1 MTAGDGQAQKKIEA
15 YLTTLRSLLRG
26 MSSETSRE
34 IIEELRSHIADK
46 ASAGGVLIPHKVD
59 AALDALGSPAN
70 LASLYTTDEL
80 LMQAE
85 VSRSPVKIID
95 SLSRWASFSIIGF
108 LVLISSVFGY
118 FVGFALVLCAVLKPF
133 HSPAAGL
140 WRLADGELSLRMGFG
155 IAPPAGRELLGW
167 WIIPLGLVVG
177 CGLVTLTT
185 RFALWC
191 VKEYRASRS
200 PRLRSCST
208 SGEIA

>member
-1 MTAGDGQAQKKIEA
+1 MTPEGAQAQKKIEV

-26 MSSETSRE
+26 MSTESARE

-46 ASAGGVLIPHKVD
+46 ASVGGMLIPSKVD

-70 LASLYTTDEL
+70 LAGLYTTDEL

-85 VSRSPVKIID
+85 LSRSPVKIID

-118 FVGFALVLCAVLKPF
+118 FVGFALVLCAMLKPF
-133 HSPAAGL
+133 HSSAAGF
-140 WRLADGELSLRMGFG
+140 WRLADGEFSLRMGFG
-155 IAPPAGRELLGW
+155 ISPPAGRELLGW
-167 WIIPLGLVVG
+167 WIVPLGLVVG

-185 RFALWC
+185 RFALWS
-191 VKEYRASRS
+191 VKEYRRSRS
-200 PRLRSCST
+200 PRLRSGSA

>member
-1 MTAGDGQAQKKIEA
+1 MTTEEEQAQKKIEA
-15 YLTTLRSLLRG
+15 YLRALRSFLRG
-26 MSSETSRE
+26 MSGESSRE
-34 IIEELRSHIADK
+34 IIDELRSHIADK
-46 ASAGGVLIPHKVD
+46 ASLGGITASKVD
-59 AALDALGSPAN
+59 AALDALGSPAD

-85 VSRSPVKIID
+85 VSRSPLKIID
-95 SLSRWASFSIIGF
+95 GLARWASLSIGGF

-133 HSPAAGL
+133 HSSAAGL

-155 IAPPAGRELLGW
+155 SVPLAGRELLGW
-167 WIIPLGLVVG
+167 WIIPLGLVAG

-191 VKEYRASRS
+191 SKEYRTSRL
-200 PRLRSCST
+200 PRLRTGSAND
-208 SGEIA
+208 EIA